1 MHFSL
6 STEMMREVIMDH
18 YQNPRNKREE
28 KDPSYVSVYMDSV
41 SCIDKIYIQMKVE
54 NNVLVD
60 VCWHGS
66 GCAISTASTSIMSE
80 LLMGKTIEEA
90 SKIMEHYTNMM
101 YGKEY
106 DPDLLDEAVV
116 FMNTSRQPSRIKCA
130 TIGYRGVNKLING
143 DDGNDGE

>member
-28 KDPSYVSVYMDSV
+28 KDPTYVSVYMDSV

-54 NNVLVD
+54 NDVLVD
-60 VCWHGS
+60 VCWHGN
-66 GCAISTASTSIMSE
+66 GCAISTASTSIMTE
-80 LLMGKTIEEA
+80 LLVGKTVEEA

-106 DPDLLDEAVV
+106 DPGYCL
-116 FMNTSRQPSRIKCA
+116 SRRREPHNPHSIYECDKC
-130 TIGYRGVNKLING
+130 GYMELST
-143 DDGNDGE
+143 NDCENEDI